1 MPTWLPTLR
10 EAAPLRRPLVFIATE
25 AVDTESPFTTPES
38 VTAPAT
44 NDDPYT
50 VLPVAMLAVKALVF
64 MVQLV
69 APPANIPK
77 LLFTNDKPL
86 A

>member
-1 MPTWLPTLR
+1 MTTD
-10 EAAPLRRPLVFIATE
+10 

-38 VTAPAT
+38 VTAPAI
-44 NDDPYT
+44 NEDPYT
-50 VLPVAMLAVKALVF
+50 VLPVAMLAVNVLVF

-69 APPANIPK
+69 APPANMPK